1 MRVGVLGGTFDPVHL
16 AHLIIGEEARIQLEL
31 ERVLFMPAGQPWLKA
46 GQALSPGADR
56 LRMVELAVEGNP
68 HFQVCCHE
76 VNRDGPTYTVDT
88 LEELHQEL
96 GADCEIF
103 FIIGQDALEQFHRW
117 KEPARLLQLCRLVVA
132 PRPGHDDFDRKAW
145 QRLFSDADEPAFL
158 AAPSIDISGTEIR
171 RRAAAGGTLRYLV
184 PDAVADYIK
193 RRRLYQAA
201 LLEPEES

>member
-46 GQALSPGADR
+46 GQALSPAADR

-68 HFQVCCHE
+68 HFQVCCRE
-76 VNRDGPTYTVDT
+76 VNREGPTYTVDT

-96 GADCEIF
+96 GADAEMF
-103 FIIGQDALEQFHRW
+103 FIIGQDALDQLHRW
-117 KEPARLLQLCRLVVA
+117 KEPERLLRLCRLA
-132 PRPGHDDFDRKAW
+132 IARRPGHDPFDRKAW
-145 QRLFSDADEPAFL
+145 QRRFPDAHEPAVL
-158 AAPSIDISGTEIR
+158 AAPLIDISGTEIR
-171 RRAAAGGTLRYLV
+171 RRVASGGTLRYLV
-184 PDAVADYIK
+184 PEAVADYIK

-201 LLEPEES
+201 KVE

>member
-46 GQALSPGADR
+46 GQALSPVADR
-56 LRMVELAVEGNP
+56 LRMVELAVESNP
-68 HFQVCCHE
+68 HFQVCRHE

-96 GADCEIF
+96 GADAEIF

-117 KEPARLLQLCRLVVA
+117 KEPERLLQLCRLAVA
-132 PRPGHDDFDRKAW
+132 RRPGHDHFDREAW
-145 QRLFSDADEPAFL
+145 RGLYSDADQPAFL
-158 AAPSIDISGTEIR
+158 DAPSIDISGTEIR
-171 RRAAAGGTLRYLV
+171 RRAAVGGTLRYLV
-184 PDAVADYIK
+184 SDAVADYIV
-193 RRRLYQAA
+193 RQRLYRAA
-201 LLEPEES
+201 PLELEES

>member
-46 GQALSPGADR
+46 GQALSPAADR

-68 HFQVCCHE
+68 HFQVCCRE

-96 GADCEIF
+96 GADAEMF
-103 FIIGQDALEQFHRW
+103 FIIGQDALDQFHRW
-117 KEPARLLQLCRLVVA
+117 KEPERLLKLCRLAVA
-132 PRPGHDDFDRKAW
+132 RRPGHDSFDKAAW
-145 QRLFSDADEPAFL
+145 HGRFPDIGEPAFF
-158 AAPSIDISGTEIR
+158 AAPLMDISGTDIR
-171 RRAAAGGTLRYLV
+171 RRAAAGSALRYLV
-184 PDAVADYIK
+184 PDAVAEYIRK
-193 RRRLYQAA
+193 RRLYQAGIG
-201 LLEPEES
+201 ES